1 MASISSEEKQTHIT
15 LWKESGLNKME
26 YCKQSGISYSAFCHW
41 VHRYAP
47 SLSPARKKGVKRK
60 TAFIPIAL
68 SEEKSIGI
76 SAPIEIRYPNG
87 VHVLCPAG
95 VDISILKTLLS

>member
-1 MASISSEEKQTHIT
+1 MSISNPEEKQTHIT
-15 LWKESGLNKME
+15 LWKESGLNKLE
-26 YCKQSGISYSAFCHW
+26 YCKQAGISYSAFCHW

-60 TAFIPIAL
+60 STFIPIAV

-76 SAPIEIRYPNG
+76 SSPIEIRYPNG
-87 VHVLCPAG
+87 IHVLCPSG
-95 VDISILKTLLS
+95 VDISVLKTLLS